1 VNAPGTPDER
11 LQVVLD
17 DLTVERLQEAAE
29 ARGLVVEQLIVDL
42 LMRASE
48 HIDDLMGPAEQR
60 NKS

>member
-1 VNAPGTPDER
+1 MTEDR

-17 DLTVERLQEAAE
+17 DLTVERLQKAAE

-48 HIDDLMGPAEQR
+48 HIDELMPRVEQR
-60 NKS
+60 RDS

>member
-1 VNAPGTPDER
+1 MTDDR

-48 HIDDLMGPAEQR
+48 HIDELMPRAEQR
-60 NKS
+60 KDS

>member
-1 VNAPGTPDER
+1 MTDDR

-17 DLTVERLQEAAE
+17 DLTVERLQKAAE

-48 HIDDLMGPAEQR
+48 HVDELVPRVEERKD
-60 NKS
+60 S